1 MFFLFWGAGFN
12 VLLGLRSGNYL
23 GNLMK
28 CWGRGTWRKT
38 SLPGARGEVQAPDG
52 WVQT

>member
-28 CWGRGTWRKT
+28 CWG
-38 SLPGARGEVQAPDG
+38 EEEDNI
-52 WVQT
+52 WVKI